1 MELKRL
7 YAYEVFPQKHETT
20 REQPKGGNITINAK
34 LRRTLNRLITDNRLE
49 TQTPIAFQMTDGVGS
64 SNAANVTRQRT
75 ARFRVR
81 DRGVRQIARQRAR
94 FEVVGC
100 DG

>member
-64 SNAANVTRQRT
+64 SNAANVTRQRA